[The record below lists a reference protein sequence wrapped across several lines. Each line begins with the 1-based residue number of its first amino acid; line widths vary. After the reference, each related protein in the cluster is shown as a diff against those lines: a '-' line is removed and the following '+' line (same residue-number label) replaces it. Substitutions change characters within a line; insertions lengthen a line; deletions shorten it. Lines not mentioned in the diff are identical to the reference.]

1 MELTAKAYV
10 VAEETKFSDSIT
22 IHGTFL
28 NYKEAKLCQLEKAV
42 ERSSKT
48 HKEITVLSN
57 EGTDSLM
64 IGESIINVITKSVR
78 IE

>member
-28 NYKEAKLCQLEKAV
+28 NY
-42 ERSSKT
+42 
-48 HKEITVLSN
+48 
-57 EGTDSLM
+57 
-64 IGESIINVITKSVR
+64 
-78 IE
+78 

>member
-64 IGESIINVITKSVR
+64 IGESVIIVITKSVR